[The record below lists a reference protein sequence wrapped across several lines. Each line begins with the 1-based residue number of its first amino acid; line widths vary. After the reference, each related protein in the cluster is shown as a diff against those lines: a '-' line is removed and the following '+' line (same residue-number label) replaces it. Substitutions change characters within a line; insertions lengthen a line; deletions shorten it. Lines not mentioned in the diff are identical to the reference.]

1 MAGVSVKLVGMD
13 AALRKLRTL
22 PKKVQGKI
30 IRPALRAAA
39 KIGQTEA
46 RRLAPIKGG
55 LLRKNI
61 RVRAAKRKRGRIGV
75 VFQNIGGDYK
85 GETYYAAFQ
94 EFGYRI
100 GPRKLGTAR
109 TEVPGKH
116 FMEQAGKNKE
126 KAMVQTVQMMMEAG
140 VIQEA
145 KKA

>member
-1 MAGVSVKLVGMD
+1 MD

-22 PKKVQGKI
+22 PKRVQGKI

-39 KIGQTEA
+39 KIGQAEA
-46 RRLAPIKGG
+46 KRLAPIGPDTKGHKGG

-61 RVRAAKRKRGRIGV
+61 RVRAARRKRGRIGV